1 MVYLKTAVMREKWCV
16 PRIHSLQMSAVV
28 RGISI
33 KVENLKHLKDLI
45 CLIQRIPLLC
55 FSGNSLQVLFTDNDA
70 CGLLMKRRARA
81 DCVTWTIYGYTAELR
96 FMAVNV
102 IAHVVSYF
110 ASTADQRYVTSPNC
124 RQ

>member
-1 MVYLKTAVMREKWCV
+1 MVCAKNPLTADVSCGERHQYQSGESKTLK
-16 PRIHSLQMSAVV
+16 
-28 RGISI
+28 GF
-33 KVENLKHLKDLI
+33 DL
-45 CLIQRIPLLC
+45 CLIQRIPLNLC
-55 FSGNSLQVLFTDNDA
+55 FSGNSLQVLFTDNGS

-102 IAHVVSYF
+102 IAHVISYF